1 MKQNTNILCKQ
12 LSYQFKQPELLVEA
26 LTHRSAAAKNNER
39 LEFLGDGVLNFVI
52 GAELYRIKPSANEG
66 ELSRFRATL
75 VRMETLAE
83 LGRTLNLGDYL
94 IMSSGEL
101 KSGGFQRSSTIADTV
116 EAILGAVYLD
126 SGFDVCQQLI
136 LRLYSRYLDGLPDS
150 ESLKDPKTRLQ
161 EYLQSRKQSLP
172 EYTLISSVGKA
183 HEQVFL
189 VECRIL
195 MGEIIISEGKSTSRR
210 KAEQCAAEEMNM
222 KLGVK

>member
-12 LSYQFKQPELLVEA
+12 LAYQFKQPELLVEA

-52 GAELYRIKPSANEG
+52 GAELYRIKPKANEG

-94 IMSSGEL
+94 TMGSGEL

-136 LRLYSRYLDGLPDS
+136 LNLYEPYLDGLPDS

-161 EYLQSRKQSLP
+161 EYLQSRKYKLP
-172 EYTLISSVGKA
+172 EYTLVSSTGKA

-189 VECRIL
+189 VECRAL
-195 MGEIIISEGKSTSRR
+195 MEEITVSEGQSTSRR
-210 KAEQCAAEEMNM
+210 KAEQCAAEAMIM
-222 KLGVK
+222 KLEIK